1 MNIRIRKDGYLVCN
15 KLKIRCTFGKAGIQS
30 QKKEGDK
37 TTPKGKFSIGKLYY
51 RPDRIKNVKT
61 FLKKKI
67 IKKNTRWC
75 NDINSKFYNREI
87 NFNST
92 IKAEKLFR
100 KDYKYNLLAVIN
112 YNIHPTIRGKGSAI
126 FLHLTKN
133 YQAAAGCIALKK
145 KDFLILLRLINTK
158 AKLKIS

>member
-1 MNIRIRKDGYLVCN
+1 M
-15 KLKIRCTFGKAGIQS
+15 
-30 QKKEGDK
+30 
-37 TTPKGKFSIGKLYY
+37 
-51 RPDRIKNVKT
+51 
-61 FLKKKI
+61 
-67 IKKNTRWC
+67 RWC
-75 NDINSKFYNREI
+75 DDINSKFYNKEI

-133 YQAAAGCIALKK
+133 FKPTAGCVAIKIN
-145 KDFLILLRLINTK
+145 DFLKILKVTKQNTK
-158 AKLKIS
+158 ILIG

>member
-37 TTPKGKFSIGKLYY
+37 TTPKGKFFVGKLYY

-133 YQAAAGCIALKK
+133 FKPTAGCVAIKIN
-145 KDFLILLRLINTK
+145 DFLKILKVIKQNTK
-158 AKLKIS
+158 ILIG

>member
-67 IKKNTRWC
+67 IKKNTQWC
-75 NDINSKFYNREI
+75 NDINSKFYNKEI

-133 YQAAAGCIALKK
+133 FKPTAGCIAIKIN
-145 KDFLILLRLINTK
+145 DFLKILKVTKQNTK
-158 AKLKIS
+158 ILIG